1 MRISRYDA
9 PGFLRGAAP
18 ITTAEPA
25 PTPVAGAVG
34 ILGSDGFTYYTCT
47 GECGETKIAALF
59 LPSEIAKQEPVCRA
73 CLGEVTIRSRRS
85 RDPKTATR
93 AAYKNLLDRR
103 ASAQ

>member
-9 PGFLRGAAP
+9 PNFLRGPKTPAAEQP
-18 ITTAEPA
+18 IT
-25 PTPVAGAVG
+25 VFGAIG

-59 LPSEIAKQEPVCRA
+59 LPSEIAKPEPVCRA
-73 CLGEVTIRSRRS
+73 CLGEVTIRSSRS
-85 RDPKTATR
+85 RDPKKAR